1 VNVARV
7 LSFLG
12 CTKRMLNLVISHV
25 DLLFT
30 DKLSN
35 YQVVL
40 LSYHLIR
47 YCVTFTVYGSVS
59 EYIQLRC
66 RSYGVVVLTSNVVPC
81 SLCSPVPFYTIL
93 VF

>member
-30 DKLSN
+30 DKLSK
-35 YQVVL
+35 YQVL
-40 LSYHLIR
+40 LSCHPIR
-47 YCVTFTVYGSVS
+47 YCITFTVYRSVS

-66 RSYGVVVLTSNVVPC
+66 GSYGVVVSTSSVVPC
-81 SLCSPVPFYTIL
+81 SLRSPVPFYTIL